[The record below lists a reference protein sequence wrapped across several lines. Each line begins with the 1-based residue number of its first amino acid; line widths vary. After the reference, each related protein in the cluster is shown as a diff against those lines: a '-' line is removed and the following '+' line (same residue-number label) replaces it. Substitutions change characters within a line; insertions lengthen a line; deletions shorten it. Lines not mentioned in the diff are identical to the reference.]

1 MIGNFENLCYMEKLL
16 DKLSSYQLF
25 NYLFPGIIFINL
37 IDLLT
42 SIQILYD
49 RVEFIIFLYY
59 IVGMILSRIGSVAI
73 EPLYKGFCW
82 VVFAGYKDYI
92 EASKQ
97 DSKIDILSME
107 NNTYRTLIAT
117 FVSLLVVYC
126 LDLAQW
132 FRDFNDSKYAVPV
145 YVVLLIVLFSFSY
158 RKQTSFVRRRVHH
171 SVNKKDEDE
180 IEDIKEKQKYGR
192 LTRICRKL

>member
-1 MIGNFENLCYMEKLL
+1 MLIMEKLL

-42 SIQILYD
+42 SINVPQNRL
-49 RVEFIIFLYY
+49 EFTVFLYY
-59 IVGMILSRIGSVAI
+59 IAGMVLSRIGSVVI
-73 EPLYKGFCW
+73 EPFYKGCCW
-82 VVFAGYKDYI
+82 IVFAGYKDYL

-117 FVSLLVVYC
+117 FTSLLVVYC

-145 YVVLLIVLFSFSY
+145 YVALLIVLFSLSY
-158 RKQTSFVRRRVHH
+158 T
-171 SVNKKDEDE
+171 
-180 IEDIKEKQKYGR
+180 
-192 LTRICRKL
+192 